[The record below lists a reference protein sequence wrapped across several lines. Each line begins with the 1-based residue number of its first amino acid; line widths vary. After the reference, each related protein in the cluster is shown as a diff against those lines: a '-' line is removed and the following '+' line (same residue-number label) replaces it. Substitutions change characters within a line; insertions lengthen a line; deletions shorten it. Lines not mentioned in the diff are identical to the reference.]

1 MIARRT
7 RILMTVDAVGGV
19 WRYAMDLAAGLRC
32 EGTEIVFAGLGPAPS
47 AIQINEAKALGKL
60 VWLDAPLD
68 WMAANR
74 VEIAAAPAEIVRI
87 AEEHEVDLLHL
98 NLPSQAAGI
107 DTQLPIVVVSHSC
120 VVTWFAAVRGTPV
133 SPDWAWQH
141 DVNREGFDRAD
152 AVLSPSESHANALQ
166 VAYGPIPRLRV
177 VYNTSRVGA
186 DSHPKKTFVFAAGR
200 WWDEGKNGAVLDK
213 AAAVM
218 SQPVITAGSCLGP
231 NGQRL
236 QFSNADDRG
245 PLSHSKVVAM
255 MQCAQIVVSPSIY
268 EPFGLTALEAA
279 RCGAALVLSD
289 IPTYR
294 ELWDGC
300 ALFFDPYDP
309 MSLASACARLSGD
322 AELRKEL
329 VARSL
334 ARACMFNLKRQAT
347 SVLDTHAHLM
357 DRTFNLAAAEQS

>member
-1 MIARRT
+1 MIGRRA

-19 WRYAMDLAAGLRC
+19 WRYAMDLAAGLRR

-47 AIQINEAKALGKL
+47 EIQIKEAKALGKL

-68 WMAANR
+68 WMVASRA
-74 VEIAAAPAEIVRI
+74 EIAGVPNEIAGI
-87 AEEHEVDLLHL
+87 AKGNAVDLLHL

-107 DTQLPIVVVSHSC
+107 DTPLPVVVVSHSC

-133 SPDWAWQH
+133 PPGWAWQR

-166 VAYGPIPRLRV
+166 AAYGSISKLKV
-177 VYNTSRVGA
+177 VYNASRVEA
-186 DSHPKKTFVFAAGR
+186 EPYPKKSFVFAAGR
-200 WWDEGKNGAVLDK
+200 WWDEGKNGAVLDE
-213 AAAVM
+213 AASVM
-218 SQPVITAGSCLGP
+218 SQPVVIAGSCLGP

-309 MSLASACARLSGD
+309 ISLASACARLGGD
-322 AELRKEL
+322 AALRKEL